1 MSWSFTAGRIPK
13 PANGDAGWLT
23 FWVLLCAYLNLS
35 GWLLSAIQQLN
46 RTSYAVVFLVGAG
59 LWVWWRR
66 SAGLPVMP
74 ELKLRKLRRRCR
86 RPLPMAFAVLTLLT
100 LLGGALHAPGN
111 YDALAYRIP
120 RILHWLAEE
129 GWHWI
134 PTEFNRLN
142 TRGCGMEWVSAPL
155 ILFGKSDRGLF
166 VINAWCFLLLPGLFF
181 SLLCHLGVRRRV
193 AWHWMWLLP
202 TGYCYLLQAA
212 SVGNDLFGAT
222 FALAAMVFVL
232 RGRVSRDIRDVWLSI
247 LAISVMTATK
257 ASNLPLVLPWLVVM
271 LPIWRVWGVRPILTA
286 LICVAALAG
295 SYLPTGL
302 LNWRYG
308 GHWSGAQAERLDLS
322 EGRLW
327 HAKRNVIIVTARHL
341 LPPVFPVAKEF
352 NQRIFSGEPG
362 LAVGELEAEEGAGLG
377 SGVTLFLI
385 VTACMSLLAGTGQSR
400 RDLRSTNSRRLG
412 WLVFGTGMIGIGV
425 MLSSIWVNS
434 MARLL
439 TPYYALVI
447 APLLFP
453 RMQSVVTHR
462 WWWRTG
468 ATLVLLAASVLVIL
482 NPARPLWLPQHTL
495 PVLRKAGLPE
505 GLAIRAESVYR
516 VYGDRANA
524 FNSVV
529 LQLPSDAT
537 VLGLVTFDQPEAALW
552 RPFGERRIVHVR
564 RNDTAESL
572 HDRGVRYVLAGEDTP
587 MQAFDQPLEDWVAKL
602 NARLVRS
609 FTITLR
615 VQKGP
620 ETWYLYDLSAEGT
633 QD

>member
-1 MSWSFTAGRIPK
+1 MIWSCKAGHIPK
-13 PANGDAGWLT
+13 PSKGDAGWLT

-35 GWLLSAIQQLN
+35 GWLLSAMQLLN
-46 RTSYAVVFLVGAG
+46 RTGYVAGLLVGAG
-59 LWVWWRR
+59 LWVWWRS

-74 ELKLRKLRRRCR
+74 ELKIRKLRRRFR
-86 RPLPMAFAVLTLLT
+86 RPLPMAFAVLTLMT

-111 YDALAYRIP
+111 FDALAYRIP

-142 TRGCGMEWVSAPL
+142 TRGCGMEWVSAPV
-155 ILFGKSDRGLF
+155 ILFGSSDRCLF
-166 VINAWCFLLLPGLFF
+166 VINAWCFLLLPGLFY
-181 SLLCHLGVRRRV
+181 SLLYHLGVRRRV

-222 FALAAMVFVL
+222 FALAAMVFAL
-232 RGRVSRDIRDVWLSI
+232 RGRTSRDIRDVWLSI
-247 LAISVMTATK
+247 LAVSVMTATK

-271 LPIWRVWGVRPILTA
+271 LPTWRVWSVRPILTA

-302 LNWRYG
+302 MNWRYG

-327 HAKRNVIIVTARHL
+327 HAKRNAIIVTARHV

-352 NQRIFSGEPG
+352 NQRVLSGEPG

-377 SGVTLFLI
+377 SGVTLFLL
-385 VTACMSLLAGTGQSR
+385 VTAGISIIAAVSK
-400 RDLRSTNSRRLG
+400 LRGALPSFRRRLG
-412 WLVFGTGMIGIGV
+412 WLVFCTGMIGICV

-439 TPYYALVI
+439 TPYYAMVV

-453 RMQSVVTHR
+453 RMQSLVMKR
-462 WWWRTG
+462 WWWRMG
-468 ATLVLLAASVLVIL
+468 VTLVLLAASALVVL

-495 PVLRKAGLPE
+495 PVLRKLGLPE
-505 GLAIRAESVYR
+505 GLATRAESVYR
-516 VYGDRANA
+516 VYGDRATA
-524 FNSVV
+524 FSSVV
-529 LQLPSDAT
+529 SQLPSDAK
-537 VLGLVTFDQPEAALW
+537 VLGMVTFDQPEAALW

-564 RNDTAESL
+564 RTDTAESL
-572 HDRGVRYVLAGEDTP
+572 RDRGVRYVLAGEDTP
-587 MQAFDQPLEDWVAKL
+587 MQAFDQSLEDWVERL

-620 ETWYLYDLSAEGT
+620 EEWYLFDLAARGP
-633 QD
+633 QL

>member
-1 MSWSFTAGRIPK
+1 MNWSCKAGRIPK
-13 PANGDAGWLT
+13 PSSGDAGWLT

-35 GWLLSAIQQLN
+35 GWLLSAMQLLN
-46 RTSYAVVFLVGAG
+46 RPSYAVVFLAGAG

-66 SAGLPVMP
+66 SAGLPVLP
-74 ELKLRKLRRRCR
+74 ELQIRKLRRRFR
-86 RPLPMAFAVLTLLT
+86 RPLPLAFAVLTLMT
-100 LLGGALHAPGN
+100 LLGGVLHAPGN

-142 TRGCGMEWVSAPL
+142 TRGCGMEWVSAPV
-155 ILFGKSDRGLF
+155 ILFSKTDRWLF
-166 VINAWCFLLLPGLFF
+166 VINACSFLLLPGLFYR
-181 SLLCHLGVRRRV
+181 LLYHLGVRRRV
-193 AWHWMWLLP
+193 ARHWMWLLP

-222 FALAAMVFVL
+222 FALAALVFAL
-232 RGRVSRDIRDVWLSI
+232 RSRVSRDIRDVWLSI

-271 LPIWRVWGVRPILTA
+271 LPTWRVWGVRPVLTA
-286 LICVAALAG
+286 LICLGALAG

-302 LNWRYG
+302 MNWRYG

-322 EGRLW
+322 EGRFW
-327 HAKRNVIIVTARHL
+327 HAKRNAIIVTARHL
-341 LPPVFPVAKEF
+341 LPPVFPIAKEF
-352 NQRIFSGEPG
+352 NQRVLSGEPG

-377 SGVTLFLI
+377 SGVTLFLL
-385 VTACMSLLAGTGQSR
+385 VTAGISIIAAGSKLRRASPSAGQ
-400 RDLRSTNSRRLG
+400 RLG
-412 WLVFGTGMIGIGV
+412 WMVFGAGMIGIGV
-425 MLSSIWVNS
+425 ILSSLWVNS

-439 TPYYALVI
+439 TPYYAMVV

-453 RMQSVVTHR
+453 PAQSLVMKR
-462 WWWRTG
+462 WWWRLG
-468 ATLVLLAASVLVIL
+468 VTLVLLAALALVIL

-495 PVLRKAGLPE
+495 PALRKLGLPE
-505 GLAIRAESVYR
+505 RLATRAESVYR
-516 VYGDRANA
+516 VYGERANA

-529 LQLPSDAT
+529 AQLPADAK
-537 VLGLVTFDQPEAALW
+537 VLGMVTFDQPEAALW

-564 RNDTAESL
+564 RTDTAESL
-572 HDRGVRYVLAGEDTP
+572 RDRGVRYVLAGEDTP
-587 MQAFDQPLEDWVAKL
+587 MQAFDQPLEDWVERL

-620 ETWYLYDLSAEGT
+620 ETWYLFDLAADGP
-633 QD
+633 QR